1 MLCLKS
7 RGHVS
12 AFSYMERQTNN
23 SGPMAKLHMERQAKS
38 TERPCLWIK
47 DKDTK
52 LHITQKLLVGFH
64 PNLHQ
69 QTRRILVH
77 LFVYDVIIVETQNE
91 VPQQYPFLP
100 QPISS
105 WLQNSHEIK
114 FLNHVSKFS
123 LASKTN
129 VVSIIVAGHGPLWQ
143 VFRWKAPSART
154 QKVISNEMLYY
165 ICKSWYEPFEKYD
178 SRSPGWFKIVNHSIS
193 LDMLIEKNIKAS
205 FEC

>member
-1 MLCLKS
+1 
-7 RGHVS
+7 
-12 AFSYMERQTNN
+12 
-23 SGPMAKLHMERQAKS
+23 MAKLYMKRQAKPRK
-38 TERPCLWIK
+38 RPCLWIK
-47 DKDTK
+47 DRKTK

-69 QTRRILVH
+69 QTRRVLVH
-77 LFVYDVIIVETQNE
+77 LFVCEVIIVQTQNE

-114 FLNHVSKFS
+114 ILNHVSKFS

-129 VVSIIVAGHGPLWQ
+129 VVSTIVAGHGPLWQ

-154 QKVISNEMLYY
+154 QKFILNEILFY
-165 ICKSWYEPFEKYD
+165 ICESCMNLLRNMIVEVQGG
-178 SRSPGWFKIVNHSIS
+178 SKIVNHINS
-193 LDMLIEKNIKAS
+193 LNTLILKNMKVS

>member
-1 MLCLKS
+1 
-7 RGHVS
+7 
-12 AFSYMERQTNN
+12 
-23 SGPMAKLHMERQAKS
+23 MAKLYMKRQAKS
-38 TERPCLWIK
+38 MERPCLWIR
-47 DKDTK
+47 DRETK

-64 PNLHQ
+64 SNLHQ
-69 QTRRILVH
+69 QKRRVLVH
-77 LFVYDVIIVETQNE
+77 LFVYEVIIVQTQHE

-114 FLNHVSKFS
+114 ILNHVSKFS

-129 VVSIIVAGHGPLWQ
+129 VVSIILAGHEPLWQ

-154 QKVISNEMLYY
+154 QKVILNEFCTTCVNPGINLLRNLIVEVQGGSKISNH
-165 ICKSWYEPFEKYD
+165 
-178 SRSPGWFKIVNHSIS
+178 NNS
-193 LDMLIEKNIKAS
+193 LNTLILKNTKAL